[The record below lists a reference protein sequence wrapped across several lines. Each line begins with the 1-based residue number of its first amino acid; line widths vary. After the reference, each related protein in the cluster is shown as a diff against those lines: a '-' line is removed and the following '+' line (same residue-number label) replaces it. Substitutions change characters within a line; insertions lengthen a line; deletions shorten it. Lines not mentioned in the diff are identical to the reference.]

1 MRFINPEKTIIQD
14 GNRSIPVDPDNM
26 DHRRILESGVTIDSY
41 VALRADDAP
50 TLEERVAALRK
61 AVLTGDK
68 TDLQAIDAMR

>member
-26 DHRRILESGVTIDSY
+26 DYRRILESGVTIDSY
-41 VALRADDAP
+41 VALPADDAP

-68 TDLQAIDAMR
+68 TDL